1 MFYIILG
8 AIAVIFTKYYTSVGS
23 RKLHHRINTVKSD
36 LLNARQRLKDV
47 RETEYDTTR
56 DEEHDIQRVRFAKE
70 VIDELQLR
78 LTLASD
84 PEPIKLENSGVSIL
98 L

>member
-1 MFYIILG
+1 MFWIILG

-36 LLNARQRLKDV
+36 LLSAQEVLKGV

-70 VIDELQLR
+70 VVHELQLR
-78 LTLASD
+78 LTLANDS
-84 PEPIKLENSGVSIL
+84 EPVKF
-98 L
+98 